1 MSKVFKAVT
10 LMTDRHFLSHSF
22 IFLISCSSYF
32 IKKKLP
38 IVSLYAGEPPE
49 VYWQTVLK
57 SYFSNVFLFFI
68 CKVFSIL
75 LS

>member
-32 IKKKLP
+32 IKKNYLLCPYMQENLLKYIGKL
-38 IVSLYAGEPPE
+38 Y
-49 VYWQTVLK
+49 
-57 SYFSNVFLFFI
+57 
-68 CKVFSIL
+68 
-75 LS
+75 